1 MGYVEDGKPLEDCV
15 IKDYYPNLDVLPCE
29 KRSQNPTQAL
39 SSEEF
44 ISMVAKFR
52 EQYDKVF
59 IDSPPVGAVS
69 DAIALLPY
77 VDGVIYV
84 VKFNSVSR
92 KAIQKNVRRLMVSN
106 VPVVGAIMNMV
117 SQGSAAG
124 YSLNYYDKSYQNY
137 YTMPDVEE
145 EEAEGKGAQGDGG
158 ESEDA
163 GDSENSK

>member
-1 MGYVEDGKPLEDCV
+1 M
-15 IKDYYPNLDVLPCE
+15 
-29 KRSQNPTQAL
+29 SA
-39 SSEEF
+39 
-44 ISMVAKFR
+44 
-52 EQYDKVF
+52 
-59 IDSPPVGAVS
+59 
-69 DAIALLPY
+69 
-77 VDGVIYV
+77 
-84 VKFNSVSR
+84 
-92 KAIQKNVRRLMVSN
+92 RLMVSN

-158 ESEDA
+158 ESEGA